1 VEYRKLGKWGVKVS
15 EIALGSWLTYGGSV
29 EDAEA
34 IKQIEFA
41 VSHGINFID
50 TANVYGHGHAEEVI
64 GQGLKEI
71 TRDEIFLA
79 TKVFFPV
86 GEGPNDRGLSRKHV
100 TEQCHASLRRL
111 RTDYIDLYQC
121 HRFDPETPMEELVTT
136 MDILTRQ
143 GKILYWGVSEWTA
156 EQIQQACDMAAKLHA
171 PPPVSNQ
178 PCYNMLQR
186 DIERDVIPTSYKN
199 GLGQVCFSPL
209 AQGVL
214 TGKYKPDQPPPPGSR
229 AASEREGIFLRG
241 RDTISSASLQKVE
254 QLAKLAKDLGL
265 TTAQLALAWILRLRE
280 VSSVIIG
287 ATRTQQIQENL
298 VASGVTLPEDVI
310 AKIDTIMTPEM
321 ARR

>member
-15 EIALGSWLTYGGSV
+15 DIALGSWLTYGGSV
-29 EDAEA
+29 EDMEA

-41 VSHGINFID
+41 ISHGINFID

-64 GQGLKEI
+64 GEALKEI

-100 TEQCHASLRRL
+100 TEQCHVSLRRL

-156 EQIQQACDMAAKLHA
+156 EQIQQACDTAAKLNA

-241 RDTISSASLQKVE
+241 RDTIAPASLQKVE
-254 QLAKLAKDLGL
+254 QLGKLAKELGL
-265 TTAQLALAWILRLRE
+265 TNAQLALAWILRLRE

-287 ATRTQQIQENL
+287 ATHTQQIQENL
-298 VASGVTLPEDVI
+298 VASGVTLPEDVV
-310 AKIDTIMTPEM
+310 AKIEVILAPEM